1 MTDVR
6 RGGSSTK
13 QILLIV
19 FGTLGGVLLALLLV
33 GGAFIYWRY
42 SSISPAEHEVQAA
55 ADAFMQDVHAGHL
68 QAAYQRMTSAFC
80 ARRSFQEFER
90 QVTQNPTFTHYT
102 SLTRHGV
109 QFSSTATGTVAMVSY
124 TVSASRLSM
133 SFKIVLMHENGH
145 WLVEKVS

>member
-6 RGGSSTK
+6 QGGPSTR

-19 FGTLGGVLLALLLV
+19 FGTLGGVLLALLLA
-33 GGAFIYWRY
+33 GGVFVYWRY
-42 SSISPAEHEVQAA
+42 SSVSPAEHEVQAA
-55 ADAFMQDVHAGHL
+55 ADAFMQDVHAGHV
-68 QAAYQRMTSAFC
+68 QAAYQRMTGAFR

-109 QFSSTATGTVAMVSY
+109 QFSSTPTGTVAMVSF
-124 TVSASRLSM
+124 TASDSRQSM
-133 SFKIVLMHENGH
+133 SFKIVLMHENGQ